1 MVRWLPY
8 FIAGRYLRSRK
19 SHSVINIISG
29 VSVAAMATPVAA
41 MVILLSV
48 FNGLEGMV
56 RTLYRAVDADI
67 TIRAAEGTVFDA
79 AAVDTA
85 AIRAAEGVETL
96 SLVLE
101 QGAMAEVGD
110 RRTIVRLRGVE
121 RTYEDVVPVA
131 QTIYGGTFA
140 VGVERTYED
149 VVPVAQTIYGGTF
162 AVGVDD
168 SRSVVL
174 GHRTAQELG
183 MSRQA
188 AGDMVTL
195 YAINRARFSS
205 LLPVGGYTRR
215 TLPVAGFYSID
226 DENGDVAYVSLDVAQ
241 DMFNYEGRASS
252 VAVKLAAGADADAV
266 AERLQR
272 IAGEGMEVLTRERS
286 NSIYRLMAL
295 EKWGVFAVALLV
307 LVVASLTVVG
317 TIVMI
322 MIDKRDDAAT
332 LRMMGANRATVRDI
346 FVGEGHLLAG
356 VSLVLGVAAGVG
368 LTLLQQTVGLVRLQT
383 ATLMVD
389 IYPVELHA
397 ADVLLTAA
405 AYIVVAHVVTRLTV
419 GAMLKDNATI

>member
-67 TIRAAEGTVFDA
+67 TIRAAEGTVFDV

-110 RRTIVRLRGVE
+110 RRTIVRLR
-121 RTYEDVVPVA
+121 
-131 QTIYGGTFA
+131 
-140 VGVERTYED
+140 GVERTYED

-252 VAVKLAAGADADAV
+252 VTVKLAAGADADAV

-295 EKWGVFAVALLV
+295 EKWGVFAVALIV

-332 LRMMGANRATVRDI
+332 LRMMGASRATVRDI

>member
-79 AAVDTA
+79 AAVDMA

-110 RRTIVRLRGVE
+110 RRTIVRLR
-121 RTYEDVVPVA
+121 
-131 QTIYGGTFA
+131 
-140 VGVERTYED
+140 GVERTYED

>member
-29 VSVAAMATPVAA
+29 VSIAAMATPVAA

-67 TIRAAEGTVFDA
+67 TIRAAEGTVFDV
-79 AAVDTA
+79 AAVDMA

-140 VGVERTYED
+140 VGV
-149 VVPVAQTIYGGTF
+149 
-162 AVGVDD
+162 DD

-195 YAINRARFSS
+195 YAINRTRFSS

-295 EKWGVFAVALLV
+295 EKWGVFAVALIV

-332 LRMMGANRATVRDI
+332 LRMMGASRATVRDI

>member
-67 TIRAAEGTVFDA
+67 AIRAAEGTVFDV

-140 VGVERTYED
+140 VGV
-149 VVPVAQTIYGGTF
+149 
-162 AVGVDD
+162 DD

-195 YAINRARFSS
+195 YAINRTRFSS

-226 DENGDVAYVSLDVAQ
+226 DENGDVAYVALDVAQ

-295 EKWGVFAVALLV
+295 EKWGVFAVALIV

-332 LRMMGANRATVRDI
+332 LRMMGASRATVRDI
-346 FVGEGHLLAG
+346 FVGEGHLLAV

>member
-67 TIRAAEGTVFDA
+67 TIRAAEGTIFDV

-140 VGVERTYED
+140 VS
-149 VVPVAQTIYGGTF
+149 
-162 AVGVDD
+162 VDD

-195 YAINRARFSS
+195 YAINRTRFSS

-226 DENGDVAYVSLDVAQ
+226 DENGDVAYVALDVAQ
-241 DMFNYEGRASS
+241 DMFNYEGRASA

-295 EKWGVFAVALLV
+295 EKWGVFAVALIV

-332 LRMMGANRATVRDI
+332 LRMMGASRATVRDI

>member
-67 TIRAAEGTVFDA
+67 TIRAAEGTVFDV

-110 RRTIVRLRGVE
+110 RRTIVRLR
-121 RTYEDVVPVA
+121 
-131 QTIYGGTFA
+131 
-140 VGVERTYED
+140 GVERTYED

-295 EKWGVFAVALLV
+295 EKWGVFAVALIV

>member
-67 TIRAAEGTVFDA
+67 TIRAAEGTVFDV
-79 AAVDTA
+79 AAVDMA

-140 VGVERTYED
+140 VS
-149 VVPVAQTIYGGTF
+149 
-162 AVGVDD
+162 VDD

-295 EKWGVFAVALLV
+295 EKWGVFAVALIV

>member
-140 VGVERTYED
+140 VGV
-149 VVPVAQTIYGGTF
+149 
-162 AVGVDD
+162 DD

-226 DENGDVAYVSLDVAQ
+226 DENGDVAYVALDVAQ

-295 EKWGVFAVALLV
+295 EKWGVFAVALIV

-332 LRMMGANRATVRDI
+332 LRMMGASRATVRDI
-346 FVGEGHLLAG
+346 FVGEGHLLAV

>member
-67 TIRAAEGTVFDA
+67 TIRAAEGTVFDVV
-79 AAVDTA
+79 AVDTA

-121 RTYEDVVPVA
+121 
-131 QTIYGGTFA
+131 G
-140 VGVERTYED
+140 TYED

-195 YAINRARFSS
+195 YAINRTRFSS

-226 DENGDVAYVSLDVAQ
+226 DENGDVAYVALDVAQ
-241 DMFNYEGRASS
+241 DMFNYEERASS

-295 EKWGVFAVALLV
+295 EKWGVFAVALIV

>member
-67 TIRAAEGTVFDA
+67 TIRAAEGTIFDA

-110 RRTIVRLRGVE
+110 RRTIVRLR
-121 RTYEDVVPVA
+121 
-131 QTIYGGTFA
+131 
-140 VGVERTYED
+140 GVERTYED

>member
-67 TIRAAEGTVFDA
+67 TIRAAEGTVFDV

-110 RRTIVRLRGVE
+110 RRTIVRLR
-121 RTYEDVVPVA
+121 
-131 QTIYGGTFA
+131 
-140 VGVERTYED
+140 GVERTYED

-226 DENGDVAYVSLDVAQ
+226 DENGDVAYVALDVAQ

-252 VAVKLAAGADADAV
+252 VAVKLAVGADADAV

>member
-67 TIRAAEGTVFDA
+67 AIRAAEGTVFDV
-79 AAVDTA
+79 AAVDMA

-140 VGVERTYED
+140 VGV
-149 VVPVAQTIYGGTF
+149 
-162 AVGVDD
+162 DD

-195 YAINRARFSS
+195 YAINRTRFSS

-226 DENGDVAYVSLDVAQ
+226 DENGDVAYVALDVAQ

-252 VAVKLAAGADADAV
+252 VAVKLAVGADADAV

-295 EKWGVFAVALLV
+295 EKWGVFAVALIV

-332 LRMMGANRATVRDI
+332 LRMMGASRATVRDI
-346 FVGEGHLLAG
+346 FVGEGHLLAV

>member
-67 TIRAAEGTVFDA
+67 TIRAAEGTVFDV

-140 VGVERTYED
+140 VGV
-149 VVPVAQTIYGGTF
+149 
-162 AVGVDD
+162 DD

-195 YAINRARFSS
+195 YAINRTRFSS

-226 DENGDVAYVSLDVAQ
+226 DENGDVAYVALDVAQ

-252 VAVKLAAGADADAV
+252 VAVKLAAGADADTV

-295 EKWGVFAVALLV
+295 EKWGVFAVALIV

-332 LRMMGANRATVRDI
+332 LRMMGASRAMVRDI

>member
-67 TIRAAEGTVFDA
+67 TIRAAEGTVFDV

-101 QGAMAEVGD
+101 QGTMAEVGD
-110 RRTIVRLRGVE
+110 RRTIVRLR
-121 RTYEDVVPVA
+121 
-131 QTIYGGTFA
+131 
-140 VGVERTYED
+140 GVERTYED

-195 YAINRARFSS
+195 YAINRTRFSS

-295 EKWGVFAVALLV
+295 EKWGVFAVALIV

-332 LRMMGANRATVRDI
+332 LRMMGASRATVRDI
-346 FVGEGHLLAG
+346 FVGEGHLLAV

>member
-140 VGVERTYED
+140 VGV
-149 VVPVAQTIYGGTF
+149 
-162 AVGVDD
+162 DD

-183 MSRQA
+183 MSRQTV
-188 AGDMVTL
+188 GDMVTL

-295 EKWGVFAVALLV
+295 EKWGVFAVALIV

>member
-67 TIRAAEGTVFDA
+67 AIRAAEGTVFDV
-79 AAVDTA
+79 AAVDMA

-140 VGVERTYED
+140 VGV
-149 VVPVAQTIYGGTF
+149 
-162 AVGVDD
+162 DD

-195 YAINRARFSS
+195 YAINRTRFSS

-295 EKWGVFAVALLV
+295 EKWGVFAVALIV

-332 LRMMGANRATVRDI
+332 LRMMGASRATVRDI

>member
-140 VGVERTYED
+140 VGV
-149 VVPVAQTIYGGTF
+149 
-162 AVGVDD
+162 DD

-252 VAVKLAAGADADAV
+252 VAVKIAAGADADAV

>member
-140 VGVERTYED
+140 VGV
-149 VVPVAQTIYGGTF
+149 
-162 AVGVDD
+162 DD

-183 MSRQA
+183 MSRQTV
-188 AGDMVTL
+188 GDMVTL

-226 DENGDVAYVSLDVAQ
+226 DENGDVAYVALDVAQ

>member
-67 TIRAAEGTVFDA
+67 AIRAAEGTVFDV

-140 VGVERTYED
+140 VGV
-149 VVPVAQTIYGGTF
+149 
-162 AVGVDD
+162 DD

-183 MSRQA
+183 MSWQA

-226 DENGDVAYVSLDVAQ
+226 DENGDVAYVALDVAQ

-295 EKWGVFAVALLV
+295 EKWGVFAVALIV

-332 LRMMGANRATVRDI
+332 LRMMGASRATVRDI
-346 FVGEGHLLAG
+346 FVGEGHLLAV

>member
-67 TIRAAEGTVFDA
+67 TIRAAEGTVFDV

-110 RRTIVRLRGVE
+110 RRTIVRLR
-121 RTYEDVVPVA
+121 
-131 QTIYGGTFA
+131 
-140 VGVERTYED
+140 GVERTYED

-295 EKWGVFAVALLV
+295 EKWGVFAVAMIV
-307 LVVASLTVVG
+307 LVVASLTGVG

-332 LRMMGANRATVRDI
+332 LRMMGASRATVRDI

>member
-79 AAVDTA
+79 AAVDMA

-140 VGVERTYED
+140 VGV
-149 VVPVAQTIYGGTF
+149 
-162 AVGVDD
+162 DD

-195 YAINRARFSS
+195 YAINRTRFSS

-295 EKWGVFAVALLV
+295 EKWGVFAVALIV

-332 LRMMGANRATVRDI
+332 LRMMGASRATVRDI
-346 FVGEGHLLAG
+346 FVGEGHLLAV

>member
-67 TIRAAEGTVFDA
+67 TIRAAEGTVFDV

-121 RTYEDVVPVA
+121 RTYEDVVPV
-131 QTIYGGTFA
+131 
-140 VGVERTYED
+140 V
-149 VVPVAQTIYGGTF
+149 QTIYGGTF

-195 YAINRARFSS
+195 YAINRTRFSS

-295 EKWGVFAVALLV
+295 EKWGVFAVALIV

-332 LRMMGANRATVRDI
+332 LRMMGASRATVRDI

>member
-67 TIRAAEGTVFDA
+67 TIRAAEGTVFDV
-79 AAVDTA
+79 AAVDMA

-140 VGVERTYED
+140 VGV
-149 VVPVAQTIYGGTF
+149 
-162 AVGVDD
+162 DD

-195 YAINRARFSS
+195 YAINRTRFSS

-226 DENGDVAYVSLDVAQ
+226 DENGDVAYVALDVAQ

-295 EKWGVFAVALLV
+295 EKWGVFAVALIV

>member
-67 TIRAAEGTVFDA
+67 TIRAAEGTIFDA

-140 VGVERTYED
+140 VGV
-149 VVPVAQTIYGGTF
+149 
-162 AVGVDD
+162 DD

-195 YAINRARFSS
+195 YAINRTRFSS

-215 TLPVAGFYSID
+215 ALPVAGFYSID

-295 EKWGVFAVALLV
+295 EKWGVFAVALIV

>member
-140 VGVERTYED
+140 VGV
-149 VVPVAQTIYGGTF
+149 
-162 AVGVDD
+162 DD

-226 DENGDVAYVSLDVAQ
+226 DENGDVAYVALDVAQ

-346 FVGEGHLLAG
+346 FVGEGHLLAV

>member
-101 QGAMAEVGD
+101 QGTMAEVGD
-110 RRTIVRLRGVE
+110 RRTIVRLR
-121 RTYEDVVPVA
+121 
-131 QTIYGGTFA
+131 
-140 VGVERTYED
+140 GVERTYED

-295 EKWGVFAVALLV
+295 EKWGVFAVALIV

-332 LRMMGANRATVRDI
+332 LRMMGASRATVRDI

>member
-67 TIRAAEGTVFDA
+67 TIRAAEGTVFDV
-79 AAVDTA
+79 AAVDMA

-140 VGVERTYED
+140 VGV
-149 VVPVAQTIYGGTF
+149 
-162 AVGVDD
+162 DD

-188 AGDMVTL
+188 VGDMVTL
-195 YAINRARFSS
+195 YAINRTRFSS

-332 LRMMGANRATVRDI
+332 LRMMGASRATVRDI
-346 FVGEGHLLAG
+346 FVGEGHLLAV

>member
-67 TIRAAEGTVFDA
+67 TIRVAEGTIFDA

-140 VGVERTYED
+140 VGV
-149 VVPVAQTIYGGTF
+149 
-162 AVGVDD
+162 DD

-195 YAINRARFSS
+195 YAINRTRFSS

-295 EKWGVFAVALLV
+295 EKWGVFAVALIV

>member
-67 TIRAAEGTVFDA
+67 TIRAAEGTVFDV
-79 AAVDTA
+79 AAVDMA

-140 VGVERTYED
+140 VS
-149 VVPVAQTIYGGTF
+149 
-162 AVGVDD
+162 VDD

-295 EKWGVFAVALLV
+295 EKWGVFAVALIV

-332 LRMMGANRATVRDI
+332 LRMMGASRATVRDI
-346 FVGEGHLLAG
+346 FVGEGHLLAV

>member
-67 TIRAAEGTVFDA
+67 TIRTAEGTVFDV

-140 VGVERTYED
+140 VGV
-149 VVPVAQTIYGGTF
+149 
-162 AVGVDD
+162 DD

-195 YAINRARFSS
+195 YAINRTRFSS

-226 DENGDVAYVSLDVAQ
+226 DENGDVAYVALDVAQ

-252 VAVKLAAGADADAV
+252 VAVKLAVGADADAV

-295 EKWGVFAVALLV
+295 EKWGVFAVALIV

-368 LTLLQQTVGLVRLQT
+368 LTLLQQKVGLVRLQT

>member
-140 VGVERTYED
+140 VGV
-149 VVPVAQTIYGGTF
+149 
-162 AVGVDD
+162 DD

-195 YAINRARFSS
+195 YAINRTRFSS

-226 DENGDVAYVSLDVAQ
+226 DENGDVAYVALDVAQ

-332 LRMMGANRATVRDI
+332 LRMMGASRATVRDI

>member
-140 VGVERTYED
+140 VGV
-149 VVPVAQTIYGGTF
+149 
-162 AVGVDD
+162 DD

-183 MSRQA
+183 MSRQTV
-188 AGDMVTL
+188 GDMVTL
-195 YAINRARFSS
+195 YAINRTRFSS
-205 LLPVGGYTRR
+205 LLSVGGYTRR

-295 EKWGVFAVALLV
+295 EKWGVFAVALIV

>member
-79 AAVDTA
+79 AA
-85 AIRAAEGVETL
+85 IRAAEGVETL

-110 RRTIVRLRGVE
+110 RRTIVRLR
-121 RTYEDVVPVA
+121 
-131 QTIYGGTFA
+131 
-140 VGVERTYED
+140 GVERTYED

-226 DENGDVAYVSLDVAQ
+226 DENGDVVYVSLDVAQ

-252 VAVKLAAGADADAV
+252 VAGKLAAGPMPTPWPNV
-266 AERLQR
+266 C
-272 IAGEGMEVLTRERS
+272 
-286 NSIYRLMAL
+286 N
-295 EKWGVFAVALLV
+295 
-307 LVVASLTVVG
+307 ASRARVW
-317 TIVMI
+317 
-322 MIDKRDDAAT
+322 RCSRASAAT
-332 LRMMGANRATVRDI
+332 RYTGLWPSRSGASSPWR
-346 FVGEGHLLAG
+346 
-356 VSLVLGVAAGVG
+356 
-368 LTLLQQTVGLVRLQT
+368 
-383 ATLMVD
+383 
-389 IYPVELHA
+389 
-397 ADVLLTAA
+397 
-405 AYIVVAHVVTRLTV
+405 
-419 GAMLKDNATI
+419 

>member
-67 TIRAAEGTVFDA
+67 AIRAAEGTVFDV

-140 VGVERTYED
+140 VS
-149 VVPVAQTIYGGTF
+149 
-162 AVGVDD
+162 VDD

-195 YAINRARFSS
+195 YAINRTRFSS

-226 DENGDVAYVSLDVAQ
+226 DENGDVAYVALDVAQ

-295 EKWGVFAVALLV
+295 EKWGVFAVALIV

-332 LRMMGANRATVRDI
+332 LRMMGASRATVRDI
-346 FVGEGHLLAG
+346 FVGEGHLLAV

>member
-67 TIRAAEGTVFDA
+67 TIRAAEGTVFDV

-121 RTYEDVVPVA
+121 W
-131 QTIYGGTFA
+131 
-140 VGVERTYED
+140 TYED

-188 AGDMVTL
+188 VGDMVTL
-195 YAINRARFSS
+195 YAINRTRFSS

-226 DENGDVAYVSLDVAQ
+226 DENGDVAYVALDVAQ

-295 EKWGVFAVALLV
+295 EKWGVFAVALIV

-332 LRMMGANRATVRDI
+332 LRMMGASRATVRDI

>member
-56 RTLYRAVDADI
+56 RSLYAAVDADI
-67 TIRAAEGTVFDA
+67 TVRAAEGTTFELA
-79 AAVDTA
+79 RVDTA
-85 AIRAAEGVETL
+85 AMRSAAGVEAL
-96 SLVLE
+96 APVLE
-101 QGAMAEVGD
+101 QGAMAEAAG
-110 RRTIVRLRGVE
+110 RRTIVRLRGIGE
-121 RTYEDVVPVA
+121 EYGRVVPVA
-131 QTIYGGTFA
+131 QTVYNGTFTVA
-140 VGVERTYED
+140 VGEGRSA
-149 VVPVAQTIYGGTF
+149 VV
-162 AVGVDD
+162 
-168 SRSVVL
+168 

-183 MSRQA
+183 MSRQS
-188 AGDMVTL
+188 AGDTVAF
-195 YAINRARFSS
+195 YAINRARISS

-215 TLPVAGFYSID
+215 ALPVAGFYSID
-226 DENGDVAYVSLDVAQ
+226 DENGDVAFVSMDEAQ
-241 DMFNYEGRASS
+241 RIFNYAGRASALVVK
-252 VAVKLAAGADADAV
+252 VADGADADGV
-266 AERLQR
+266 AARLQE
-272 IAGEGMEVLTRERS
+272 IAGGGMEVLTRERS

-307 LVVASLTVVG
+307 LAVASLTVVG

-332 LRMMGANRATVRDI
+332 LRTMGASRAMVRAI
-346 FVGEGHLLAG
+346 FVGEGNLLAA
-356 VSLVLGVAAGVG
+356 VSLVLGLVLGVG

-389 IYPVELHA
+389 VYPVELHA
-397 ADVLLTAA
+397 ADVVLTAVAYA
-405 AYIVVAHVVTRLTV
+405 AVAHVVTRLTV
-419 GAMLKDNATI
+419 GAMLKENTTI

>member
-140 VGVERTYED
+140 VGV
-149 VVPVAQTIYGGTF
+149 
-162 AVGVDD
+162 DD

-215 TLPVAGFYSID
+215 TLPMAGFYSID
-226 DENGDVAYVSLDVAQ
+226 DENGDVAYVALDVAQ

-295 EKWGVFAVALLV
+295 EKWGVFAVALIV

-346 FVGEGHLLAG
+346 FVGEGHLLAV

>member
-67 TIRAAEGTVFDA
+67 TIRAVEGTVFDV

-110 RRTIVRLRGVE
+110 RRTIVRLR
-121 RTYEDVVPVA
+121 
-131 QTIYGGTFA
+131 
-140 VGVERTYED
+140 GVERTYED

-226 DENGDVAYVSLDVAQ
+226 DENGDVAYVALDVAQ
-241 DMFNYEGRASS
+241 DMFNYEGRASA

-295 EKWGVFAVALLV
+295 EKWGVFAVALIV

-346 FVGEGHLLAG
+346 FVGEGHLLAV

>member
-140 VGVERTYED
+140 VGV
-149 VVPVAQTIYGGTF
+149 
-162 AVGVDD
+162 DD

-195 YAINRARFSS
+195 YAINRTRFSS

-215 TLPVAGFYSID
+215 TLPVTGFYSID

-272 IAGEGMEVLTRERS
+272 ITGEGMEVLTRERS

-295 EKWGVFAVALLV
+295 EKWGVFAVALIV

-332 LRMMGANRATVRDI
+332 LRMMGASRATVRDI